1 MSPTTT
7 SFPRRRASSS
17 PPSRP
22 PLAPCSGVSG
32 WATRGPAGL
41 STRLSARASSAPTRV
56 PRAALWW
63 LLQWIWSP
71 CSVTMKGGP
80 IWPRAGSFYGR
91 LISAME
97 DWQHKRNPEE
107 DEESRGGTEIGRF
120 LEQKRK
126 EQGLSLEEVE
136 QATKIRK
143 RYLTGLERDNY
154 SILPDAVYARGF
166 LKTYANYLGL
176 DGEAFALELKSTRK
190 PRRERG
196 IDYKSRPETDLQQ
209 PLMSPSGLSGT
220 RKRKVSTSAIVTL
233 LVALLALAAVI
244 GALYFVGRGVQA
256 SNEGDPSSGAP
267 PRQEQQKV
275 SAKERA
281 PEAGQA
287 EKAAA
292 TGEGSPGDRRPTG
305 GERSAPPGTLQVS
318 VNVRERPSWILIR
331 ADGSVAYEQVARPGF
346 SELFEAER
354 QLYIKSGDAGAVS
367 VEINGQD
374 VGALGRTGEVVARN
388 YTLKNAS

>member
-1 MSPTTT
+1 
-7 SFPRRRASSS
+7 
-17 PPSRP
+17 
-22 PLAPCSGVSG
+22 
-32 WATRGPAGL
+32 
-41 STRLSARASSAPTRV
+41 
-56 PRAALWW
+56 
-63 LLQWIWSP
+63 
-71 CSVTMKGGP
+71 
-80 IWPRAGSFYGR
+80 
-91 LISAME
+91 ME
-97 DWQHKRNPEE
+97 DGKHTHSP
-107 DEESRGGTEIGRF
+107 GGGEGPTGEAEIGRF
-120 LEQKRK
+120 LEQRRK

-143 RYLTGLERDNY
+143 RYLTGLEREDY
-154 SILPDAVYARGF
+154 TILPDAVYARGF

-176 DGEAFALELKSTRK
+176 DGEALAHQLKSARK

-196 IDYKSRPETDLQQ
+196 IDYNMRHESGFEK
-209 PLMSPSGLSGT
+209 PLLTPSGLSGA
-220 RKRKVSTSAIVTL
+220 RKRRISTSAIVTL

-244 GALYFVGRGVQA
+244 GVLYFVGRGVQA
-256 SNEGDPSSGAP
+256 SKEGDPSSGAP

-292 TGEGSPGDRRPTG
+292 TGEGSPADRRPTG
-305 GERSAPPGTLQVS
+305 GERSGPPGTLQVS

-367 VEINGQD
+367 VEINGQE